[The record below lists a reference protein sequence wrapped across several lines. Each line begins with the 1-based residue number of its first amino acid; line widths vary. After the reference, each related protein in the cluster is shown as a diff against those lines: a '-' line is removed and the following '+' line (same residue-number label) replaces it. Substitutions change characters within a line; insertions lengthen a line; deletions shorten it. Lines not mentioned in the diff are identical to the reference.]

1 VRLPWKTLLLQV
13 PTLVEAARQLY
24 GMTRQARGDV
34 EVEDRSADDLA
45 VLERRQEEQAKLV
58 ADLATQMEQLA
69 AALVMLRAQL
79 RLALIGAVSGLAVA
93 IVALA
98 LVLWRTT

>member
-1 VRLPWKTLLLQV
+1 MRLPWKTLLLQV

-24 GMTRQARGDV
+24 GMTRQPRGDV
-34 EVEDRSADDLA
+34 EAEDRSADDLA

-69 AALVMLRAQL
+69 AALV
-79 RLALIGAVSGLAVA
+79 
-93 IVALA
+93 
-98 LVLWRTT
+98 